1 MDGHAV
7 VLVEVLAVG
16 VWGVCEDLQLSSRLH
31 VRDALHS
38 CYYYYLM
45 CINHCSSNSAS
56 ARLIAW
62 LLPTQSQARL
72 HFWYPVCCRLQTL
85 CGLNARFYAT
95 GSHGNYVSAWD
106 RPEGKPSWHSISAF
120 LRALLGSGGTATCM
134 TCSSGL
140 SSITLQPQVH
150 F

>member
-1 MDGHAV
+1 MKGI
-7 VLVEVLAVG
+7 
-16 VWGVCEDLQLSSRLH
+16 WGGCEGLQLNSHLH
-31 VRDALHS
+31 ARDALHL
-38 CYYYYLM
+38 CYYYYLV
-45 CINHCSSNSAS
+45 CVNHRSSSSADAELT
-56 ARLIAW
+56 ARLS
-62 LLPTQSQARL
+62 PTQSQARL
-72 HFWYPVCCRLQTL
+72 RSPVCCRLKISYHQA
-85 CGLNARFYAT
+85 GINVRFCAT
-95 GSHGNYVSAWD
+95 GSHHNYVSAWD